1 MFDGHVRTGEPIT
14 PSELRR
20 LHVLRRVAPESVHAL
35 LRACPVHDLERGETL
50 IEAGQSNL
58 RMYMVLSGR
67 LTVHLPGSGEVVA
80 TLEAGEAVG
89 ELSVLVD
96 RPACATVRADT
107 GSRVLA
113 VDEESFWRLVG
124 ASHEFSVNLL
134 LLLAQR
140 MRNNLQSLQE
150 GAHRRRELE
159 RDAWTDALTGLH
171 NRRWLDDRLARLVA
185 RHARAATPL
194 SLLVLDIDH
203 FKQFNDLHGHPA
215 GDAVLA
221 GVARTV
227 MTSMRP
233 TDLAAR
239 YGGEELVVILPDTP
253 LAGAVVAA
261 DRLRRR
267 IAETPIDAPCGG
279 PLPAVTVSVG
289 AAELGAG
296 ESMESFFARADAALY
311 KAKRAG
317 RDRVETA

>member
-50 IEAGQSNL
+50 IEAGQCNL
-58 RMYMVLSGR
+58 RMYLVLSGR
-67 LTVHLPGSGEVVA
+67 LTVHLPGTGEVVA
-80 TLEAGEAVG
+80 SLEAGEAVG

-96 RPACATVRADT
+96 RPAAATVRADT

-124 ASHEFSVNLL
+124 ASHEFAVNLL

-140 MRNNLQSLQE
+140 MRSNLQSMQE
-150 GAHRRRELE
+150 GANRRRQLE

-171 NRRWLDDRLARLVA
+171 NRRWLDDRLVRMVA

-194 SLLVLDIDH
+194 SLLVVDIDH
-203 FKQFNDLHGHPA
+203 FKGINDCHGHAA

-221 GVARTV
+221 AVARTV

-239 YGGEELVVILPDTP
+239 YGGEEIVVILPETQ

-267 IAETPIDAPCGG
+267 IADTTVEAPSGSH
-279 PLPAVTVSVG
+279 LPAVTVSIGV
-289 AAELGAG
+289 AELRPG
-296 ESMESFFARADAALY
+296 ETAEALFARADAALY
-311 KAKRAG
+311 AAKRAG
-317 RDRVETA
+317 RDRVETG